1 MTLRLTLSSYGSSR
15 LEIGLAV
22 DDDGHVTG
30 YQTSG
35 WRVGRFARNLTAKE
49 RTALERAL
57 ESTRSAPASLP
68 AATSRPPSG
77 STEQL
82 VADGLP
88 DATFPSNASP
98 PPGFEE
104 LIRVLRA
111 VREDLADFPAAAI
124 ELEVSGTPLRTR
136 LRHVG
141 EGPIDVRAAGELR
154 IEALVYD
161 KDYLIVEREIRTVDP
176 GGLDGAVSA
185 GWELGLVDQLA
196 LATPPRGGFLS
207 VTVGPLRVDSIG
219 DGVLRQTEFSWG
231 SE

>member
-1 MTLRLTLSSYGSSR
+1 MTLRLTLSSYGSST
-15 LEIGLAV
+15 LEIGLV
-22 DDDGHVTG
+22 VHDDGHVTG

-35 WRVGRFARNLTAKE
+35 WRVGRFARDLKAKE

-57 ESTRSAPASLP
+57 ESARSATALEP
-68 AATSRPPSG
+68 AATTRPPSG
-77 STEQL
+77 SMEQL

-88 DATFPSNASP
+88 DATFASNASP
-98 PPGFEE
+98 PPGFEG
-104 LIRVLRA
+104 LVRVLRG

-124 ELEVSGTPLRTR
+124 ELEVIGTPLRAR
-136 LRHVG
+136 LHHVG
-141 EGPIDVRAAGELR
+141 TEPIGVRAAGELR

-161 KDYLIVEREIRTVDP
+161 KDYLILEREIHTVDP

-207 VTVGPLRVDSIG
+207 VTVGPLRVDSVG